1 MRCMSFAFAVLL
13 ALGSE
18 GAVAA
23 DPLTIGSPAPTLKV
37 DTWVKGDP
45 VSTIEKG
52 KVYVIEF
59 WGTKCAPCIK
69 CMPHL
74 SDLQRQH
81 QAVIFACLS
90 GEPEPTIR
98 AFVAKNDKNM
108 GFRVGVD
115 AKGRMWKSWM
125 ETAGL
130 EGTPTAFIVDA
141 VGKIAWIGHPGEMDE
156 PLRQILEGKYD
167 PHSTIIALRLRV
179 ARTEAFRKDDE
190 RLDRGNRLAQQ
201 VEKLIA
207 EKKAAEAVALVDRAI
222 QKEPGERVWY
232 GQMKLQAL
240 VADPKLAD
248 KALECG
254 IELAAAAAA
263 RANHDMPTHQV
274 LLHIA
279 STLASPI
286 SDAPP
291 DSRCCDLAVEVV
303 KCAQEVA
310 RQEKKS
316 SDQGQVEW
324 GIRTDSILA
333 QIYAGKGEFDRA
345 ATHAERAFQ
354 SCRKA
359 LPPPSA
365 EATSGEKQFRRD
377 MENRAKMLEAELAEI
392 KRKGSTTPRK

>member
-45 VSTIEKG
+45 VSGIEKG

-59 WGTKCAPCIK
+59 WGTTCVPCIK

-81 QAVIFACLS
+81 KAVIFACLS
-90 GEPEPTIR
+90 GEPVQTIQ

-115 AKGRMWKSWM
+115 EKGRMWKSWM
-125 ETAGL
+125 EAAGL

-141 VGKIAWIGHPGEMDE
+141 VGKIAWIGNPAEMDE
-156 PLRQILEGKYD
+156 PLRQIVEGKYD
-167 PHSTIIALRLRV
+167 PQLAIISLRFRQ
-179 ARTEAFRKDDE
+179 ARTEADRREDE
-190 RLDRGNRLAQQ
+190 RLDRGNRLAEQ

-222 QKEPGERVWY
+222 QKEPSERVLY
-232 GQMKLQAL
+232 GHMKLQAL

-248 KALECG
+248 KALEYG
-254 IELAAAAAA
+254 IELAAVVAA
-263 RANHDMPTHQV
+263 RPHHQQRTHEE

-303 KCAQEVA
+303 KWAQELA
-310 RQEKKS
+310 RQEKKFS
-316 SDQGQVEW
+316 NQIEVEW
-324 GIRTDSILA
+324 EIRIDEILA
-333 QIYAGKGEFDRA
+333 QVYAGKDDFNKA
-345 ATHAERAFQ
+345 VTHAARALQ

-365 EATSGEKQFRRD
+365 DEQQFRRNMD
-377 MENRAKMLEAELAEI
+377 NRAKALEVELADY
-392 KRKGSTTPRK
+392 KKKAGTAPRK